1 MNRRNIISLSA
12 IAASALAILP
22 GSAFAQQK
30 SLKEQLVG
38 TWTLISY
45 DSVAADGSKKSV
57 FGSLKGYVMLDAGG
71 HYMYMVVDMTRSKWN
86 SKDRTQTTNEEYAA
100 AAKGLVAQFG
110 TSSVDETTK
119 TLTRKLEGAL
129 NPGHPGIEEK
139 KLVVVSADELKLLD
153 PSSKFTN
160 GRTEQVYRRAK

>member
-12 IAASALAILP
+12 IAASALATLP

-38 TWTLISY
+38 TWELVSY
-45 DSVAADGSKKSV
+45 DSVAADGSKKPV

-71 HYMYMVVDMTRSKWN
+71 HYMYMVVDMTRNKWN
-86 SKDRTQTTNEEYAA
+86 SKNRTQTTSEEYAA

-110 TSSVDETTK
+110 TWSVDESTK
-119 TLTRKLEGAL
+119 TLTRKVEGAL
-129 NPGHPGIEEK
+129 NPGLPGVEEK
-139 KLVVVSADELKLLD
+139 KLVVVSADELKLSD
-153 PSSKFTN
+153 PSSKFTD
-160 GRTEQVYRRAK
+160 GKTEQVYRHSK